1 MNLIIGSH
9 VSFTSETGL
18 FGSVT
23 EALSY
28 GANTFMIYTG
38 NQSNTMR
45 FPIKEELTKAGLDL
59 MIKNNIDKKNVMI
72 HAPFI
77 INLCNNLDARK
88 YNFYISFLKQEIQ
101 RCKELGLE
109 NLIMHPGSKVSLT
122 SEEAI
127 NNLTNGVNTVLKD
140 IDNINL
146 LIEFMS
152 GKGSEVGS
160 TIDEIE
166 KIFDLIEKKNQV
178 FVCLDTCHMNDAGV
192 DLKNF
197 DIFLDEFDAKI
208 GIEKIKCIHI
218 NDSYN
223 ENGSKKDRHANF
235 GYGTIGFDTLIS
247 IIYNKR
253 LENIP
258 KILETPLINK
268 STDKVY
274 PPYKYE
280 IESIKRKKF
289 IDFINQ

>member
-1 MNLIIGSH
+1 MSLIIGSH
-9 VSFTSETGL
+9 VSFTSNTGL
-18 FGSVT
+18 LGSVN

-38 NQSNTMR
+38 NQNNTIR
-45 FPIKEELTKAGLDL
+45 FDIKKDFTKAAVEL
-59 MIKNNIDKKNVMI
+59 MNKNNIDKKNIVA

-77 INLCNNLDARK
+77 LNLSNNLDARK
-88 YNFYISFLKQEIQ
+88 YNFYIYFLKQEIK
-101 RCKELGLE
+101 RCKELGIE
-109 NLIMHPGSKVSLT
+109 NLVIHPGSKVTLST
-122 SEEAI
+122 EEAI
-127 NNLTNGVNTVLKD
+127 NNLATGINLVLKD

-152 GKGSEVGS
+152 GKGSEIGS
-160 TIDEIE
+160 IVDEIK
-166 KIFDLIEKKNQV
+166 KIIDLIEKKDQI
-178 FVCLDTCHMNDAGV
+178 FVCLDTCHINDSGI
-192 DLKNF
+192 DLTKF
-197 DIFLDEFDAKI
+197 DDFLDEFDKKI

-223 ENGSKKDRHANF
+223 EIGTKKDRHANF
-235 GYGTIGFDTLIS
+235 GYGTIGFNTLINVV
-247 IIYNKR
+247 YNKR

-268 STDKVY
+268 KLNDSY

-280 IESIKRKKF
+280 IESIKNKKF